1 MQLVFWNLRPL
12 NISAVI
18 PGKLAAIPPKADQPQ
33 AEASATRNPENENTS
48 GYPLSRV

>member
-18 PGKLAAIPPKADQPQ
+18 PGKLAIAN
-33 AEASATRNPENENTS
+33 ATRNPENENTS
-48 GYPLSRV
+48 GNPLSRV